1 MSENILENLNTVLA
15 RIENACLR
23 CGRNPKEVKLLLATK
38 TVTPERIKIALNVGQ
53 QLIAEN
59 KVQEVKE
66 KFEALQDTPH
76 ISHFIGHLQTNKIKD
91 ILKYGISCVQ
101 SVDRIELAEKLQQ
114 KLAERNQ
121 QMDVFIQ
128 VNTSNEESKFGVTPE
143 NALEL
148 VKQVAQ
154 LPNLKIKGLMTIGL
168 FSSDEEKV
176 RQCFKRLKQIQQDV
190 TQLALPN
197 VDVSELSMGMSGD
210 LEIAI
215 EEGATI
221 VRVGTAIFGKR
232 IYPDSYYW
240 NENKA

>member
-1 MSENILENLNTVLA
+1 MNLFFKCNIKKEMSISEILKELSKREQKSIRIAKYIKQLSNKDSTEVLNSLKNKQLVELFPIRANIEEYFNS
-15 RIENACLR
+15 
-23 CGRNPKEVKLLLATK
+23 
-38 TVTPERIKIALNVGQ
+38 
-53 QLIAEN
+53 N
-59 KVQEVKE
+59 KGV
-66 KFEALQDTPH
+66 D
-76 ISHFIGHLQTNKIKD
+76 KD

-154 LPNLKIKGLMTIGL
+154 LPNLTIKGLMTIGL
-168 FSSDEEKV
+168 FSSDEEKI